1 MVNNETMLQLERQA
15 ALELSPAARTE
26 LMNQMNAVLA
36 DLEVLRACPDTL
48 PAEWSADCPLRT
60 DEVRPSIDRSA
71 LLRNAPAADEGFFLV
86 PRTVE

>member
-26 LMNQMNAVLA
+26 LMDQMNAVLA
-36 DLEVLRACPDTL
+36 DLEALRACPDTL